1 MAQCRRGHDRLAH
14 VRRRRRAC
22 GRRVGLA
29 PRLKRDNL
37 RRQLEGGGGS
47 FAGVGVG
54 LDAVWRPSAD
64 EARADW
70 EAQVEIPA
78 PAPTPGDKGRLRGG
92 RIVIEV
98 DPGD

>member
-1 MAQCRRGHDRLAH
+1 MDVIGWLIIAAALAL
-14 VRRRRRAC
+14 ALT
-22 GRRVGLA
+22 GAALA

-54 LDAVWRPSAD
+54 FDAVWRPSA
-64 EARADW
+64 EESRAAW
-70 EAQVEIPA
+70 EAQVELPA
-78 PAPTPGDKGRLRGG
+78 PAPSPGDKGRMEDG

-98 DPGD
+98 DETR

>member
-1 MAQCRRGHDRLAH
+1 MDPIAWLVIAATL
-14 VRRRRRAC
+14 VVVIIA
-22 GRRVGLA
+22 VAIA

-54 LDAVWRPSAD
+54 FDAVWRPSAE

-70 EAQVEIPA
+70 EAQVEMPA
-78 PAPTPGDKGRLRGG
+78 PAPAPGDKGRVEDG
-92 RIVIEV
+92 RIVIDV
-98 DPGD
+98 DDPR